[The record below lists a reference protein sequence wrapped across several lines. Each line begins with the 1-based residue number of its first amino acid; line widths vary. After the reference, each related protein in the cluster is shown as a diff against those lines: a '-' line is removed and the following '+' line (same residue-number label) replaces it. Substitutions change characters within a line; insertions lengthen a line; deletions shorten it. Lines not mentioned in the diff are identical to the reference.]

1 MNPAR
6 RESPPDYVAIIVT
19 VVINV
24 LVTKRVLKL
33 CSNLDINGLDM

>member
-1 MNPAR
+1 MNPAQ

-24 LVTKRVLKL
+24 PVTKRVLKL

>member
-6 RESPPDYVAIIVT
+6 RESPPDYVAINVT

-24 LVTKRVLKL
+24 PVTKRVLKL
-33 CSNLDINGLDM
+33 FSNLDINSLHM